1 MENKQWGW
9 EYYPV
14 ALGITR
20 AEKKSQLAIMIRSE
34 ERKKTTELQEP

>member
-14 ALGITR
+14 SLGITWTK
-20 AEKKSQLAIMIRSE
+20 KKSQLAIMIWNSE
-34 ERKKTTELQEP
+34 ERKKTTEL